1 MIESKRLPM
10 LSAIAAAGLFAAQ
23 VSAGPMC
30 AHAHEQTA
38 LNTSV
43 LRAELMVAALSCGR
57 HTHYNAFVTKFNGD
71 LTEQGY
77 LLRAFFQRQYGNAA
91 EQYLN
96 RFVTRLANDESKRSI
111 AGRTQFCTAAS
122 ALFQQLLEDKQEQ
135 LQTLAS
141 SPSLSTR
148 HGIPS
153 CEETPGVNRGGDHAT
168 AANAATVQRN
178 PDELLQ

>member
-1 MIESKRLPM
+1 MIHSKRSHL
-10 LSAIAAAGLFAAQ
+10 LIGLAAASLFATPT
-23 VSAGPMC
+23 SAGPMC
-30 AHAHEQTA
+30 AQAHEQFA

-43 LRAELMVAALSCGR
+43 LRTELMVAALSCGR

-91 EQYLN
+91 ELHLN

-122 ALFQQLLEDKQEQ
+122 ALFQQLLDDKQQQ

-141 SPSLSTR
+141 SPTLSTR
-148 HGIPS
+148 HGITS
-153 CEETPGVNRGGDHAT
+153 CEETPQVARAEDPAAAANT
-168 AANAATVQRN
+168 AAVEAQPA
-178 PDELLQ
+178 ELPK

>member
-1 MIESKRLPM
+1 MIDPKRLHTLIGM
-10 LSAIAAAGLFAAQ
+10 AAASLFATQ
-23 VSAGPMC
+23 VFAGPMC
-30 AHAHEQTA
+30 AQAHEQTA

-43 LRAELMVAALSCGR
+43 LRTELMVAALSCGR
-57 HTHYNAFVTKFNGD
+57 QTHYNAFVTKFNGD

-91 EQYLN
+91 EQHLN

-122 ALFQQLLEDKQEQ
+122 ELFQQLLDDKQQ
-135 LQTLAS
+135 HLQTHAS

-148 HGIPS
+148 HGISS
-153 CEETPGVNRGGDHAT
+153 CESNAYSDRADNRPT
-168 AANAATVQRN
+168 AANTAAVQAGSSASR
-178 PDELLQ
+178 